1 LLSQLLTDT
10 QSSDEVAAAFDKVGQ
25 QGAAIPATAS
35 KLVSLTGQ
43 ALKEAA
49 SNKVNMKTTTALAL
63 LLLLLLLSLL
73 MLLLTKL
80 LQNH

>member
-1 LLSQLLTDT
+1 MLSQPLTEL

-25 QGAAIPATAS
+25 QGAAIPATAG

-49 SNKVNMKTTTALAL
+49 GNKVYHYII
-63 LLLLLLLSLL
+63 
-73 MLLLTKL
+73 
-80 LQNH
+80 QQHYCYCCCY